1 MIEVLHV
8 DSDLIVAVK
17 PAGTE
22 AQSAK
27 GFAADMVSGL
37 KKYLVINRLC
47 TSKEP
52 YIGVIHRLDKPVSG
66 VMVYA
71 RTKKA
76 AAALSSQLQNG
87 KMEKI
92 YQAVVCGKPVD
103 NVDNFVDYLKKSVD
117 GNVSQCVDKDV
128 PGAKRAELSY
138 RCLGTVDNG
147 VDFEA
152 VSLMKIHLKTGRH
165 HQIRV
170 QMVAHGL
177 PVCGDQK
184 YGRQS
189 VPADSPGGARIP
201 LALCAA
207 ELSFWHPATGERLY
221 FAIKPSGGAFDWFS
235 CIS

>member
-103 NVDNFVDYLKKSVD
+103 NVDNFVD
-117 GNVSQCVDKDV
+117 
-128 PGAKRAELSY
+128 
-138 RCLGTVDNG
+138 
-147 VDFEA
+147 
-152 VSLMKIHLKTGRH
+152 SLFIALFRHYFIHNIYVTLLHNFILTF
-165 HQIRV
+165 
-170 QMVAHGL
+170 
-177 PVCGDQK
+177 
-184 YGRQS
+184 
-189 VPADSPGGARIP
+189 
-201 LALCAA
+201 LCAQYDCSQKA
-207 ELSFWHPATGERLY
+207 
-221 FAIKPSGGAFDWFS
+221 
-235 CIS
+235 

>member
-103 NVDNFVDYLKKSVD
+103 NVDNFVD
-117 GNVSQCVDKDV
+117 
-128 PGAKRAELSY
+128 
-138 RCLGTVDNG
+138 
-147 VDFEA
+147 
-152 VSLMKIHLKTGRH
+152 SLFIAFFRH
-165 HQIRV
+165 CFVHIIYV
-170 QMVAHGL
+170 TLLYNYHFNF
-177 PVCGDQK
+177 
-184 YGRQS
+184 
-189 VPADSPGGARIP
+189 
-201 LALCAA
+201 LCALYICSPKSQA
-207 ELSFWHPATGERLY
+207 FTYILGFFIVCLFVVVFSDFSKFIFFTKCTINSNANNPTKKYATKAVNVIGITYLSTELPNTT
-221 FAIKPSGGAFDWFS
+221 
-235 CIS
+235 